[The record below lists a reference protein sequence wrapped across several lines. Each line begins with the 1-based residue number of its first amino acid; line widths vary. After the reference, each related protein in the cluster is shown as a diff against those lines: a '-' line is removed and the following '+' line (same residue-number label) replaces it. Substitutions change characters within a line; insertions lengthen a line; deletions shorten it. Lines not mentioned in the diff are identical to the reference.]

1 MRNSGPISGCLRCPS
16 AAPPAPATPSP
27 ARNKLVCRPQTLNL
41 RRACACDR
49 GKQKKSLQAAN
60 NNNNSSR
67 TLSMREQNMLSAPRL
82 IFLGA
87 LLGASVCASPIE
99 YVMDTSLNGS
109 RSDPATSHSGKWSPT
124 TRVPPAV
131 KAPNGTA
138 GLAYQSPSLSLSADN
153 RSHDNNNNNG
163 NNGTAVTML
172 LPQDGDGSGALVTAA
187 PQLPI
192 YVAQPSAKKPERM
205 IKCHCD
211 ICKEKNYICET
222 DGYCFTSVE
231 KNADD
236 TILFSYRCL
245 TVKYNMQRKFPLEC
259 LTSNEKLNSFR
270 IDCCQSDFC
279 NKNEIMKRI
288 FETDY
293 VPHRLTSWEF
303 VAIILGITLFICLT
317 GTSTWYYCQRRKRLA
332 SGRPFAKEDSVYDPI
347 LNGNTTIHDIIE
359 MTTSGSGS
367 AGLPLLVQR
376 SIARQ
381 VQLCHVIGKG
391 RFGEVW
397 RGRWRGENVAVKIFS
412 SREEC
417 SWFREAEIYQTVMLR
432 HENILGFIAADNKDN
447 GTWTQLWLVTDYH
460 ENGSLFDYLTT
471 HTVDTNTMLNM
482 SLSIA
487 TGLAHLH
494 MDIVGTRGKPAIAHR
509 DLKSKNILVK
519 SNLSCAIGD
528 LGLAVRHVEKNDS
541 VDIPSTHRVGTK
553 RYMAPEVLDES
564 MNDQHFDSYKRADVY
579 AFGLILWEIAR
590 RCNMGM
596 IYDEYQLP
604 YYDAVQP
611 DPSIEEMKKVV
622 CIEKS
627 RPNIPNRWHASDVLH
642 NMAKVMKE
650 CWYPNPVA
658 RLTALR
664 IKKTLASISVED
676 KVKN

>member
-1 MRNSGPISGCLRCPS
+1 MWTQLLCLLALLNASCASPVEIVAQPTEAGHKLAATTTTNETAGAYLTKSSLPVADNSGHGNNNSNNS
-16 AAPPAPATPSP
+16 S
-27 ARNKLVCRPQTLNL
+27 
-41 RRACACDR
+41 
-49 GKQKKSLQAAN
+49 
-60 NNNNSSR
+60 NNNNS
-67 TLSMREQNMLSAPRL
+67 
-82 IFLGA
+82 
-87 LLGASVCASPIE
+87 VPIQ
-99 YVMDTSLNGS
+99 L
-109 RSDPATSHSGKWSPT
+109 PT
-124 TRVPPAV
+124 TDA
-131 KAPNGTA
+131 ASG
-138 GLAYQSPSLSLSADN
+138 SA
-153 RSHDNNNNNG
+153 
-163 NNGTAVTML
+163 A
-172 LPQDGDGSGALVTAA
+172 AAAAAAAA
-187 PQLPI
+187 PQLRMSVPT
-192 YVAQPSAKKPERM
+192 YPPLQNKKHEKT

-211 ICKEKNYICET
+211 ICKETNHICET

-231 KNADD
+231 KD
-236 TILFSYRCL
+236 TDGKIIFSFRCL
-245 TVKYNMQRKFPLEC
+245 NMSQSFPPGRFIWC
-259 LTSNEKLNSFR
+259 NDGRQGGPTAR
-270 IDCCQSDFC
+270 PAARRGGHACCNDRDFC
-279 NKNEIMKRI
+279 NRQLRPVIKYYALSTATPGGGQESVSLAPSVIYEDFMPNK
-288 FETDY
+288 T
-293 VPHRLTSWEF
+293 LTSWQL
-303 VAIILGITLFICLT
+303 VVIIVGVTVIICFS
-317 GTSTWYYCQRRKRLA
+317 GTMAWYYCQRRKRLA
-332 SGRPFAKEDSVYDPI
+332 NGRPFAKEDSVYDPI
-347 LNGNTTIHDIIE
+347 LNGNTTLHDIIE

-471 HTVDTNTMLNM
+471 HCVDTNVMLNM
-482 SLSIA
+482 ALSIA

-528 LGLAVRHVEKNDS
+528 LGLAVRHVEKDDS

-564 MNDQHFDSYKRADVY
+564 MNAQHFDSYKRADVY

-596 IYDEYQLP
+596 IYEEYQLP
-604 YYDAVQP
+604 YWDAVQP

-627 RPNIPNRWHASDVLH
+627 RPNIPNRWHGSDVLH

-664 IKKTLASISVED
+664 IKKTLASIRVED

>member
-1 MRNSGPISGCLRCPS
+1 MSQHVLEPLLWLLCFSVLLNAVCGTPIEIVINTTNVTGQSSKDAWFQSLNEKPATVAAATKKAAEIGAQHANES
-16 AAPPAPATPSP
+16 AAAYLTTSMSAPPTDNSSHSTYNNNS
-27 ARNKLVCRPQTLNL
+27 NKN
-41 RRACACDR
+41 
-49 GKQKKSLQAAN
+49 N
-60 NNNNSSR
+60 NNNNSNNS
-67 TLSMREQNMLSAPRL
+67 
-82 IFLGA
+82 
-87 LLGASVCASPIE
+87 
-99 YVMDTSLNGS
+99 
-109 RSDPATSHSGKWSPT
+109 
-124 TRVPPAV
+124 
-131 KAPNGTA
+131 
-138 GLAYQSPSLSLSADN
+138 
-153 RSHDNNNNNG
+153 NNNNS
-163 NNGTAVTML
+163 AVPIML
-172 LPQDGDGSGALVTAA
+172 AHSQAPAA
-187 PQLPI
+187 TQTQMSSPTFGPTHL
-192 YVAQPSAKKPERM
+192 KKLDRK

-211 ICKEKNYICET
+211 ICKDSNHICET

-231 KNADD
+231 KDVD
-236 TILFSYRCL
+236 SKILFSFSCL
-245 TVKYNMQRKFPLEC
+245 DKKYDLHREPLEC
-259 LTSNEKLNSFR
+259 LTSLYKMPTYR
-270 IDCCQSDFC
+270 INCCRDDFC
-279 NKNEIMKRI
+279 NKDELMKRI
-288 FETDY
+288 FEKDFL
-293 VPHRLTSWEF
+293 PSHQLNSWVL
-303 VAIILGITLFICLT
+303 VAIIVGATLIICLL
-317 GTSTWYYCQRRKRLA
+317 GTLSWYYCQRRKRLA

-471 HTVDTNTMLNM
+471 HTVDTKTMLNM

-528 LGLAVRHVEKNDS
+528 LGLAVRHVEKDDS

-564 MNDQHFDSYKRADVY
+564 MNAQHFDSYKRADVY

-604 YYDAVQP
+604 YYDVVQP

-622 CIEKS
+622 CIEKC

-664 IKKTLASISVED
+664 IKKTLASINAED

>member
-1 MRNSGPISGCLRCPS
+1 MRIP
-16 AAPPAPATPSP
+16 
-27 ARNKLVCRPQTLNL
+27 
-41 RRACACDR
+41 
-49 GKQKKSLQAAN
+49 
-60 NNNNSSR
+60 
-67 TLSMREQNMLSAPRL
+67 NMLSVPRL

-87 LLGASVCASPIE
+87 LLGASVCSSPIE
-99 YVMDTSLNGS
+99 FVMDTSLNGS
-109 RSDPATSHSGKWSPT
+109 RADPATASHPGKWPPT
-124 TRVPPAV
+124 TKAPAM

-138 GLAYQSPSLSLSADN
+138 GQSYQSPSSSLAADN
-153 RSHDNNNNNG
+153 RSHDNNSNNG
-163 NNGTAVTML
+163 SAATMP
-172 LPQDGDGSGALVTAA
+172 LPQDGDGSGAVATAVA

-192 YVAQPSAKKPERM
+192 YVAQPSSKKPEKK

-211 ICKEKNYICET
+211 ICKDSNNICET

-231 KNADD
+231 KNVDG
-236 TILFSYRCL
+236 TIEFSYRCL
-245 TVKYNMQRKFPLEC
+245 HKSQIFPPGRSIWCNDGLHGGPTVRPVGR
-259 LTSNEKLNSFR
+259 SGAHA
-270 IDCCQSDFC
+270 CCKDRDFC
-279 NKNEIMKRI
+279 NRYLRPKTKDQPSSPLDGRHVAVE
-288 FETDY
+288 DY

-303 VAIILGITLFICLT
+303 VAIILGATLIICFT

>member
-1 MRNSGPISGCLRCPS
+1 
-16 AAPPAPATPSP
+16 
-27 ARNKLVCRPQTLNL
+27 
-41 RRACACDR
+41 
-49 GKQKKSLQAAN
+49 
-60 NNNNSSR
+60 
-67 TLSMREQNMLSAPRL
+67 MLSAPRL

-87 LLGASVCASPIE
+87 LLVAFVCASPIE
-99 YVMDTSLNGS
+99 FVMDTSLNGS
-109 RSDPATSHSGKWSPT
+109 RSDPAPASHHGKWPPT
-124 TRVPPAV
+124 T
-131 KAPNGTA
+131 KAPALRTPTGTA
-138 GLAYQSPSLSLSADN
+138 GQTYQSPSSSLAADSG
-153 RSHDNNNNNG
+153 SHDNNG
-163 NNGTAVTML
+163 SAVSML
-172 LPQDGDGSGALVTAA
+172 LPQDGEASGAVAPEVT

-192 YVAQPSAKKPERM
+192 YIAQPSAKKPENK

-211 ICKEKNYICET
+211 TCKESNNICET
-222 DGYCFTSVE
+222 DGFCFTSVE
-231 KNADD
+231 KSPEGSI
-236 TILFSYRCL
+236 TFSYSCMV
-245 TVKYNMQRKFPLEC
+245 VKYNMQRSKPFEC
-259 LTSNEKLNSFR
+259 LTSIERFDTYR
-270 IDCCQSDFC
+270 IDCCKSDFC

-303 VAIILGITLFICLT
+303 VAIILGATLFICFT

-347 LNGNTTIHDIIE
+347 LNGNTTIQDIIE

-471 HTVDTNTMLNM
+471 HPVDTNTMLNM

-604 YYDAVQP
+604 YYDVVQP

-622 CIEKS
+622 CIEKC

>member
-1 MRNSGPISGCLRCPS
+1 MRMP
-16 AAPPAPATPSP
+16 
-27 ARNKLVCRPQTLNL
+27 
-41 RRACACDR
+41 
-49 GKQKKSLQAAN
+49 
-60 NNNNSSR
+60 
-67 TLSMREQNMLSAPRL
+67 NMLSALRL

-87 LLGASVCASPIE
+87 LLGASVSASPIE
-99 YVMDTSLNGS
+99 YVMDTSVNAS
-109 RSDPATSHSGKWSPT
+109 RTDPVTASQPGKWVST
-124 TRVPPAV
+124 TKTPSLKVPP
-131 KAPNGTA
+131 NGPA
-138 GLAYQSPSLSLSADN
+138 GQAYQSPSSSLAADN
-153 RSHDNNNNNG
+153 RSHDNNNG
-163 NNGTAVTML
+163 SAVAML
-172 LPQDGDGSGALVTAA
+172 LPQDGDGTGAVATAVA
-187 PQLPI
+187 PALPI
-192 YVAQPSAKKPERM
+192 YVAQPSAKKPEKR

-211 ICKEKNYICET
+211 ICKDSNNICET

-236 TILFSYRCL
+236 SIIFSYRCMD
-245 TVKYNMQRKFPLEC
+245 VKYNMQRNRPLEC
-259 LTSNEKLNSFR
+259 LTSNEKYNSFR
-270 IDCCQSDFC
+270 IECCKSDFC

-288 FETDY
+288 FEPDY

-303 VAIILGITLFICLT
+303 VAIILGATLFVCFT

-332 SGRPFAKEDSVYDPI
+332 SGRPFAREDSVYDPI

>member
-1 MRNSGPISGCLRCPS
+1 MLTRKL
-16 AAPPAPATPSP
+16 
-27 ARNKLVCRPQTLNL
+27 NK
-41 RRACACDR
+41 A
-49 GKQKKSLQAAN
+49 
-60 NNNNSSR
+60 
-67 TLSMREQNMLSAPRL
+67 
-82 IFLGA
+82 
-87 LLGASVCASPIE
+87 
-99 YVMDTSLNGS
+99 
-109 RSDPATSHSGKWSPT
+109 
-124 TRVPPAV
+124 
-131 KAPNGTA
+131 
-138 GLAYQSPSLSLSADN
+138 
-153 RSHDNNNNNG
+153 
-163 NNGTAVTML
+163 
-172 LPQDGDGSGALVTAA
+172 
-187 PQLPI
+187 
-192 YVAQPSAKKPERM
+192 

-211 ICKEKNYICET
+211 ICKDTNHICET

-231 KNADD
+231 KD
-236 TILFSYRCL
+236 TDSKITFSFRCL
-245 TVKYNMQRKFPLEC
+245 DKRYELNREPLEC
-259 LTSNEKLNSFR
+259 LSSRPKYDSYR
-270 IDCCQSDFC
+270 IKCCNMDFC
-279 NKNEIMKRI
+279 NKDELMKRI
-288 FETDY
+288 FETEY
-293 VPHRLTSWEF
+293 RSNKTLSSWQL
-303 VAIILGITLFICLT
+303 VTIIVGATLSICFS
-317 GTSTWYYCQRRKRLA
+317 GTVVWYFCQRRKRLA
-332 SGRPFAKEDSVYDPI
+332 NGRPFAKEDSVYDPI
-347 LNGNTTIHDIIE
+347 LNGNTTLHDIIE

-381 VQLCHVIGKG
+381 VQLGHVIGKG

-482 SLSIA
+482 ALSIA

-528 LGLAVRHVEKNDS
+528 LGLAVRHVEKDDS

-564 MNDQHFDSYKRADVY
+564 MNAQHFDSYKRADVY

-596 IYDEYQLP
+596 IFEEYQLP
-604 YYDAVQP
+604 YWDAVQP

-664 IKKTLASISVED
+664 IKKTLASIRVED

>member
-1 MRNSGPISGCLRCPS
+1 MRI
-16 AAPPAPATPSP
+16 
-27 ARNKLVCRPQTLNL
+27 
-41 RRACACDR
+41 
-49 GKQKKSLQAAN
+49 
-60 NNNNSSR
+60 
-67 TLSMREQNMLSAPRL
+67 QNMLSAPQL

-99 YVMDTSLNGS
+99 FVMDTSPNGS
-109 RSDPATSHSGKWSPT
+109 RSDPAVRSGKWPT
-124 TRVPPAV
+124 TTRAP
-131 KAPNGTA
+131 PNGTA
-138 GLAYQSPSLSLSADN
+138 GEAYQLQSPSLAADKG
-153 RSHDNNNNNG
+153 SSDNNSNNNNG
-163 NNGTAVTML
+163 SAVAML
-172 LPQDGDGSGALVTAA
+172 LPQDGDGSRAVAPAA
-187 PQLPI
+187 SPQLPTF
-192 YVAQPSAKKPERM
+192 VAAMPSTKKPEKK

-211 ICKEKNYICET
+211 TCKDANHICET
-222 DGYCFTSVE
+222 DGFCFTSVE
-231 KNADD
+231 KNSDD
-236 TILFSYRCL
+236 TITFSYRCITDQL
-245 TVKYNMQRKFPLEC
+245 PPEDP
-259 LTSNEKLNSFR
+259 TSCKLNSEAGSSQ
-270 IDCCQSDFC
+270 CCAEDYC
-279 NKNEIMKRI
+279 NTRQNYSGVLP
-288 FETDY
+288 DN

-303 VAIILGITLFICLT
+303 VAIILGATLLICLT
-317 GTSTWYYCQRRKRLA
+317 GTTTWYYCQRRKRLA

-381 VQLCHVIGKG
+381 VQLCQVIGKG

>member
-1 MRNSGPISGCLRCPS
+1 MWLLLKLLCLL
-16 AAPPAPATPSP
+16 AM
-27 ARNKLVCRPQTLNL
+27 LNV
-41 RRACACDR
+41 
-49 GKQKKSLQAAN
+49 S
-60 NNNNSSR
+60 
-67 TLSMREQNMLSAPRL
+67 
-82 IFLGA
+82 
-87 LLGASVCASPIE
+87 CASPIE
-99 YVMDTSLNGS
+99 YVINTTIE
-109 RSDPATSHSGKWSPT
+109 ATKAGHKVLPEPEATATT
-124 TRVPPAV
+124 TRKTVRA
-131 KAPNGTA
+131 AATTTNETA
-138 GLAYQSPSLSLSADN
+138 GAYLTKSSLSSADN
-153 RSHDNNNNNG
+153 NDHGNNNNN
-163 NNGTAVTML
+163 NSSAV
-172 LPQDGDGSGALVTAA
+172 SI
-187 PQLPI
+187 QLPAANESI
-192 YVAQPSAKKPERM
+192 AATQLQMSMPTYAPLHNKKHEKT

-211 ICKEKNYICET
+211 ICKETNHICET

-231 KNADD
+231 KDVNNQ
-236 TILFSYRCL
+236 IIFSFRCL
-245 TVKYNMQRKFPLEC
+245 YKTYELHREPLEC
-259 LTSNEKLNSFR
+259 LSSRSKINSYR
-270 IDCCQSDFC
+270 IKCCSKDFC
-279 NKNEIMKRI
+279 NREELMRNV
-288 FETDY
+288 FETDFL
-293 VPHRLTSWEF
+293 PNQTLSSWEL
-303 VAIILGITLFICLT
+303 VAIIVGATLIICLS
-317 GTSTWYYCQRRKRLA
+317 GTMTWYYCQRRKRLA
-332 SGRPFAKEDSVYDPI
+332 NGRPFAKEDSVYDPI
-347 LNGNTTIHDIIE
+347 LNGNTTLHDIIE

-482 SLSIA
+482 ALSIA

-528 LGLAVRHVEKNDS
+528 LGLAVRHVEKDDS

-564 MNDQHFDSYKRADVY
+564 MNAQHFDSYKRADVY

-596 IYDEYQLP
+596 IFEEYQLP
-604 YYDAVQP
+604 YWDAVQP

-664 IKKTLASISVED
+664 IKKTLASIRVED